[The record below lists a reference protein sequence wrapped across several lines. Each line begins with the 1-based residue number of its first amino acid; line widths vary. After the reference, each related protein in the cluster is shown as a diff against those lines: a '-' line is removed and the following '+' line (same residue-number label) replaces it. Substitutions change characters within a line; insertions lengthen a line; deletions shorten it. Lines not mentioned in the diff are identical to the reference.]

1 MIIVPEMIDSLKS
14 KLLESI
20 LGSLVKP
27 KEPLKYDIVILSI
40 LPNLEASE
48 RFKTGVY
55 EVKGALI
62 GAEEGELID
71 YDSLAYVRKTRIDE
85 VLEFRALVNK
95 ELDIVGIEL
104 VR

>member
-27 KEPLKYDIVILSI
+27 KESLKYDIVILSM
-40 LPNLEASE
+40 LPNLEISE
-48 RFKTGVY
+48 KFSTEVY